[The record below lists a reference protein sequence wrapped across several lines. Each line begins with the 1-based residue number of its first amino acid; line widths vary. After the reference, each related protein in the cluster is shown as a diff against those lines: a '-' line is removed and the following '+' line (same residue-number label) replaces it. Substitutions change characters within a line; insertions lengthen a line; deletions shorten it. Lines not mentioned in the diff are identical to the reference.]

1 MERMELTEQMALTE
15 HKVQQEQ
22 MELMVLT
29 EQMALTE
36 HKVQQE

>member
-1 MERMELTEQMALTE
+1 MERMERTEQMARTE

-22 MELMVLT
+22 MVLT
-29 EQMALTE
+29 EQMALMA